1 MGFVK
6 KSLMSRRAEGLKQ
19 SKEEKMEKLRRL
31 TAMGFLLLVSAILF
45 GSTSKARG
53 EPFIDLYYAGVFPQR
68 SNVKE
73 KSSAP
78 FRLTIQDGKFDTYS
92 NGGARV
98 GWWFGGQPAEG
109 DPVPVIGA
117 SVDVF
122 HFKPD
127 FDRQVRDFTLDG
139 TPGSG
144 VFEKIDVDVT
154 VIGFNLM
161 VRALLFTTP
170 KAPQGQMQFYLG
182 AGPAAFVTSFIDRGN
197 FVPSDQRRVGVFPGV
212 DAKTGLK
219 LFITK
224 NLAIF
229 VEYRFTMHSPEV
241 KFRDAGNRER
251 LSTTFRTHHAGGGIS
266 LHFFVP

>member
-1 MGFVK
+1 
-6 KSLMSRRAEGLKQ
+6 MSWAAEGLKQ
-19 SKEEKMEKLRRL
+19 PKEKKMKKLHSL
-31 TAMGFLLLVSAILF
+31 TAIGFLLLAYLILF
-45 GSTSKARG
+45 GGTSTARG
-53 EPFIDLYYAGVFPQR
+53 EPFIDLYYARVIPQR
-68 SNVKE
+68 SHVKE

-92 NGGARV
+92 NGGARI
-98 GWWFGGQPAEG
+98 GWWFGGQPSEG

-117 SVDVF
+117 SIDVF

-127 FDRQVRDFTLDG
+127 FDRQVRDSTLDG
-139 TPGSG
+139 TPGNG
-144 VFEKIDVDVT
+144 VFEKIDIDVT
-154 VIGFNLM
+154 VIGLNLM

-170 KAPQGQMQFYLG
+170 KAPQGQVQLYLG

-197 FVPSDQRRVGVFPGV
+197 FVPSDQRRLGVFPGL
-212 DAKTGLK
+212 DTKTGLK

-229 VEYRFTMHSPEV
+229 GEYRFTMHSPEV
-241 KFRDAGNRER
+241 KFRDGGNRER
-251 LSTTFRTHHAGGGIS
+251 LSTTFRTHHVGGGIS